1 MEDNINNAPDNKR
14 WYDKDPILKE
24 ALELL
29 RLSSPD
35 EQEHAKDFILQLQE
49 QVAGEVIE
57 RIYEI
62 ITQYEGKGN
71 RWYDNDPVMIKAIEI
86 LRHADP
92 KTQRHAA
99 LKLLLALE
107 EKASMNDVQN
117 QTDKRNIDIQK
128 VGVKDVEIPL
138 VIQRKLKN
146 GAVDTQRVYAKAKM
160 SVSLNRQF
168 KGTHM
173 SRFIEILN
181 DYRKKNRVGVD
192 IK

>member
-1 MEDNINNAPDNKR
+1 MENNNTNSPDNKR

-35 EQEHAKDFILQLQE
+35 EKEHAKDFILQLQE

-57 RIYEI
+57 RIYQI

-107 EKASMNDVQN
+107 EKSFN
-117 QTDKRNIDIQK
+117 
-128 VGVKDVEIPL
+128 E
-138 VIQRKLKN
+138 
-146 GAVDTQRVYAKAKM
+146 
-160 SVSLNRQF
+160 
-168 KGTHM
+168 
-173 SRFIEILN
+173 
-181 DYRKKNRVGVD
+181 
-192 IK
+192 